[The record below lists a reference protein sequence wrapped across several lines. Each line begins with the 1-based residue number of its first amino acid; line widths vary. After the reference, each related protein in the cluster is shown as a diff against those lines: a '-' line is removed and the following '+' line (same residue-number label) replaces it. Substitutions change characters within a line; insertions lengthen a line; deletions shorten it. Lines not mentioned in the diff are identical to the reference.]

1 MKHRKH
7 LPIPQWE
14 FGFTP
19 DTFNL
24 AQDTTVDGER
34 IAREREQAEQA
45 RTLAD
50 NAQQKSSSKSTEN
63 AQARLFPAPADHR
76 P

>member
-50 NAQQKSSSKSTEN
+50 NAQ
-63 AQARLFPAPADHR
+63 ARLFPAPADHR